1 MDLIIYIVVVFNLSE
16 NHYVA
21 VGVSFGTA
29 HDHLLKLYNK
39 RTRKWNIA
47 GYALVDAK
55 LHNIVMHKELSLHT
69 LFP

>member
-39 RTRKWNIA
+39 RTRKWNI
-47 GYALVDAK
+47 
-55 LHNIVMHKELSLHT
+55 
-69 LFP
+69 

>member
-1 MDLIIYIVVVFNLSE
+1 MVVLFNLSE

-47 GYALVDAK
+47 VYALVDAK
-55 LHNIVMHKELSLHT
+55 LHNFVMHKELSLLT